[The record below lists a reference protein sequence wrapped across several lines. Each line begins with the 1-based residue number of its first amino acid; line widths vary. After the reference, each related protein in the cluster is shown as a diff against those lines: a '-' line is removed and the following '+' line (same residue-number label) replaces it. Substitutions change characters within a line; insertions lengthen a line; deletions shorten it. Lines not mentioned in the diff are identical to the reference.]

1 MLGLL
6 EALSLTSNSVYK
18 NLQRFAIAKI
28 DIGEFQFMLE
38 KSKSYNPIEIWW
50 ETLEGNRTSREM
62 FWNSSAYTPSNKATQ
77 TREKEDLQALQSL
90 TNGGD
95 WRTIDYSSVW
105 KCRFEDKTYYVK

>member
-1 MLGLL
+1 MLPNSNI
-6 EALSLTSNSVYK
+6 LSKINK
-18 NLQRFAIAKI
+18 FAIPRI

-62 FWNSSAYTPSNKATQ
+62 FWNSSAYNPSNKATQ
-77 TREKEDLQALQSL
+77 TRQKEDLQALQSL
-90 TNGGD
+90 TNSGE